1 MPQDEDI
8 LGHLRLEDVI
18 GILLGKEGMRKLA
31 LRKKSNPELFR
42 LWRDNLRLRYRSE
55 RALKEAYR
63 VMRNYEAFLDGRPP
77 DAELAKSYLS
87 QFTDRATNTLA
98 RYAVLVGQF
107 MAWYGDPL
115 DLKIPTP
122 QTLPPNVNPADIE
135 KIEEAIRHRK
145 THKGLIERD
154 LLIVHTLRLTGIRRS
169 ELAHLKVEHLDFQNR
184 FVTVRKGKGEKDRTI
199 PLAESLRVELE
210 HFCRGKRP
218 EESVF
223 GLKDISIS
231 GFISVWA
238 KKAGVPWIHVHSFR
252 HLFATEIAEI
262 MKDPTVVKMLLG
274 HGDLN
279 VSQRYINVRPER
291 LRSAIDQLDRLGPRP
306 SETKTTGEA
315 EDEHSDQ
322 GSRTE
327 APPGMSEQRVSLDET
342 AQMALMRRKSP
353 VQSVITIMSAP
364 DGRLIERVERMLP
377 DSQNS

>member
-1 MPQDEDI
+1 VLQDEDI
-8 LGHLRLEDVI
+8 LEHLRLEDVI
-18 GILLGKEGMRKLA
+18 GILLGKEGMRKLR
-31 LRKKSNPELFR
+31 LRKKDNPELFR

-210 HFCRGKRP
+210 RFCQAKRP

-223 GLKDISIS
+223 GLLPRKGS
-231 GFISVWA
+231 G
-238 KKAGVPWIHVHSFR
+238 
-252 HLFATEIAEI
+252 
-262 MKDPTVVKMLLG
+262 
-274 HGDLN
+274 
-279 VSQRYINVRPER
+279 
-291 LRSAIDQLDRLGPRP
+291 
-306 SETKTTGEA
+306 A
-315 EDEHSDQ
+315 EDRGH
-322 GSRTE
+322 
-327 APPGMSEQRVSLDET
+327 L
-342 AQMALMRRKSP
+342 
-353 VQSVITIMSAP
+353 SAAG
-364 DGRLIERVERMLP
+364 D
-377 DSQNS
+377 

>member
-1 MPQDEDI
+1 
-8 LGHLRLEDVI
+8 
-18 GILLGKEGMRKLA
+18 
-31 LRKKSNPELFR
+31 
-42 LWRDNLRLRYRSE
+42 
-55 RALKEAYR
+55 
-63 VMRNYEAFLDGRPP
+63 MRNYEAFLDGRPP

-210 HFCRGKRP
+210 RFCQGKRP

-238 KKAGVPWIHVHSFR
+238 QKAGVPWIHVHSFR
-252 HLFATEIAEI
+252 HLFATEIAE
-262 MKDPTVVKMLLG
+262 MVKDPMVVKMLLG

-279 VSQRYINVRPER
+279 VSQRYISVRPER
-291 LRSAIDQLDRLGPRP
+291 LRSAVDQLDRRGARLVEP
-306 SETKTTGEA
+306 KTTGEA
-315 EDEHSDQ
+315 EDKHSDQ
-322 GSRTE
+322 GGRTE

-342 AQMALMRRKSP
+342 AQTALIRRKGP
-353 VQSVITIMSAP
+353 AQSVITIMPAP
-364 DGRLIERVERMLP
+364 DGQLIERVERILP
-377 DSQNS
+377 DSENS